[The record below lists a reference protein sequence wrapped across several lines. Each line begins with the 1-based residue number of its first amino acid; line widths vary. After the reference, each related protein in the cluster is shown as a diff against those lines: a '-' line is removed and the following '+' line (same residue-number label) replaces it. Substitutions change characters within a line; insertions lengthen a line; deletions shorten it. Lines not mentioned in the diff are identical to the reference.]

1 MKAHRSGLRKA
12 GVLAAAV
19 ALPAALGTSSAA
31 AVGIGLP
38 PGYQVQRI
46 DSPAP
51 ATTGNFGTSSA
62 VIGDV
67 NNDGEEDIA
76 TNGDGLNNDGVVWV
90 FSGETGQLLRTI
102 NAADAGGAGART
114 FVNRGSVH
122 RMGDI
127 GSCPGAPA
135 LNPAQPGPTCPN
147 ATIGPPDG
155 ANEILIGGEGA
166 DVGGVRDVGRVYV
179 LDGATGVVLKRID
192 MPPADRALV
201 AARQAENPL
210 PATNVRGG
218 IGRTAV
224 TPRGMA
230 PCQGNAGIG
239 DCPSLT
245 AVPLAVRA
253 GDLDNGGVGDIIVG
267 ANRFPETG
275 ATADPLSDCA
285 QKAGLA
291 VCLDA
296 GRAYVY
302 RGEEIAGSDPS
313 VPLDGTGP
321 GQTPPKILKNLAAQ
335 ADSDLAPTGRIENF
349 GHGQMPVGDL
359 GACRSGGSFPI
370 AVAGQ
375 LCSSAARTTVAD
387 GRPDYVVG
395 AHRADYPIFDPD
407 PAFFETG
414 VSFLYDG
421 ATGAILNIYYHP
433 EPVANALFGWTSGQS
448 FALGNLG
455 DTAAPDIVLPGY
467 MDSQGK
473 SEAGKA
479 YLFSG
484 NFNANTIVFGLLQ
497 DPTPTTYERFG
508 NPTEGVGDLVPETVG
523 NEVLIGGFSAVQTP
537 GKEGTLTDVHFFS
550 PVNERALQTIADPD
564 VQPESG
570 FGTKVMPLGDLN
582 EDGYL
587 DFAVSA
593 PRWDAPAAGANPG
606 VNDQGRI
613 YIFRSDKD
621 AAVPAPPAPP
631 AGPAGPAGATGA
643 TGAPGAAAPAAEAA
657 ATLAG
662 RSVELDASR
671 TRVRRGQSIV
681 LRGVVEAYANPASC
695 ERGQS
700 VALQRRD
707 PGGSR
712 FRTLRTVRTDRN
724 GAFRLAG
731 VRPARTQLYRARVQQ
746 TAQCLGAQSARE
758 RVTVV
763 ARRAT
768 ASAALA
774 GRR

>member
-1 MKAHRSGLRKA
+1 MQAHLSGRRRA
-12 GVLAAAV
+12 GVLSALLLLIAAV
-19 ALPAALGTSSAA
+19 HASSAV
-31 AVGIGLP
+31 AVGPGLP

-46 DSPAP
+46 DSPVP
-51 ATTGNFGTSSA
+51 ATTGNFGTTS
-62 VIGDV
+62 VVVGDV
-67 NNDGEEDIA
+67 NNDGEEDFA
-76 TNGDGLNNDGVVWV
+76 SNGDGLNNDGVVWV
-90 FSGETGQLLRTI
+90 FSGETGQLIRAV
-102 NAADAGGAGART
+102 NAADAGGTGARS
-114 FVNRGSVH
+114 FVNRGSIH

-127 GSCPGAPA
+127 GSCPNAPP
-135 LNPAQPGPTCPN
+135 LNPAQPGPTCAS

-155 ANEILIGGEGA
+155 ANEILLGAEGV
-166 DVGGVRDVGRVYV
+166 DVAGVRDVGRVYV
-179 LDGATGVVLKRID
+179 LDGATLAVLKRID

-210 PATNVRGG
+210 PMTNVRGG

-224 TPRGMA
+224 TPRGMP
-230 PCQGNAGIG
+230 PCQGNAGVG

-245 AVPLAVRA
+245 AVPPAVRA
-253 GDLDNGGVGDIIVG
+253 GDLDGGGVGDIIVG

-275 ATADPLSDCA
+275 STADPLSDCA
-285 QKAGLA
+285 RNAGVA

-313 VPLDGTGP
+313 VVLDGTGP
-321 GQTPPKILKNLAAQ
+321 GQTPPKILRNLGAQ

-359 GACRSGGSFPI
+359 GTCRSGGAFPV

-375 LCSSAARTTVAD
+375 LCSAAARTTVAD
-387 GRPDYVVG
+387 GRPDYVIA
-395 AHRADYPIFDPD
+395 AHRADHPLFDPD

-414 VSFLYDG
+414 ASFLYDG
-421 ATGAILNIYYHP
+421 ATGAILNVYYHP

-455 DTAAPDIVLPGY
+455 DTAAPDVVLPGY
-467 MDSQGK
+467 MDSQGH

-508 NPTEGVGDLVPETVG
+508 NPTEGVGDLVPDTIG
-523 NEVLIGGFSAVQTP
+523 NEVLIGGFSSVQTP

-564 VQPESG
+564 AQPESG

-587 DFAVSA
+587 DFAVGA
-593 PRWDAPAAGANPG
+593 PRWDAPASGANPA
-606 VNDQGRI
+606 VNDQGRM
-613 YIFRSDKD
+613 YIFRSD
-621 AAVPAPPAPP
+621 ANAVTPPPP
-631 AGPAGPAGATGA
+631 PPPPPPPGPSGADGATGA
-643 TGAPGAAAPAAEAA
+643 TGAPGPAGPAGAGSTVVA
-657 ATLAG
+657 LAG
-662 RSVELDASR
+662 RTIDLDASR
-671 TRVRRGQSIV
+671 STVRRGGSIE
-681 LRGVVEAYANPASC
+681 LRGVVEAYANRAAC

-700 VALQRRD
+700 VLIQRRT
-707 PGGSR
+707 PGGRR
-712 FRTLRTVRTDRN
+712 FTTFQRVRTDRT
-724 GAFRLAG
+724 GAFRTPRL
-731 VRPARTQLYRARVQQ
+731 RPTRTRLYRARVQQ
-746 TAQCLGAQSARE
+746 SVQCQGAQSPRE
-758 RVTVV
+758 RVTVL
-763 ARRAT
+763 RR
-768 ASAALA
+768 
-774 GRR
+774 R